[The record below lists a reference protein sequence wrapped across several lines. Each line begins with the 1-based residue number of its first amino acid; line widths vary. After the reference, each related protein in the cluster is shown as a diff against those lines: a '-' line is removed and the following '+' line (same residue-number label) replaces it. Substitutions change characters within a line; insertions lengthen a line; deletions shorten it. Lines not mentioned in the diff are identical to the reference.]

1 MCQREKKAF
10 WVIEWILVMVLWN
23 PKGQSRRN
31 LTLPSTFCGLGQV
44 SPLVILSQK
53 KKKLFLSKTSSFL
66 FWVMHFRIL
75 VNSCCSWERE
85 PQVCPPGTA
94 VIICN
99 ASSSQGRYQPGVYNY
114 CRAPSCCSRINSSP
128 LSCIFIRSLHPP
140 IQSLPKKTRGT
151 VLAPVSCPK

>member
-1 MCQREKKAF
+1 
-10 WVIEWILVMVLWN
+10 MVLWN

-99 ASSSQGRYQPGVYNY
+99 ASSSQGRYQPGV
-114 CRAPSCCSRINSSP
+114 CCAREKNTRIRFSWKGKCS
-128 LSCIFIRSLHPP
+128 
-140 IQSLPKKTRGT
+140 
-151 VLAPVSCPK
+151 SCPIHYQVACSCDLSTICDRRP